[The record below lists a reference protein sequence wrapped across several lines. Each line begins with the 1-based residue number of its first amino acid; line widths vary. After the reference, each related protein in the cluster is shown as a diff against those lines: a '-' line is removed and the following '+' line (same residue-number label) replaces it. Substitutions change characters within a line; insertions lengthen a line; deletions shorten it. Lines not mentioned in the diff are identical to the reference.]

1 MLDGTDFGFNGLAV
15 VPLVKGD
22 LKMDN
27 NQPGLP
33 TACALARSLWITA
46 LFALLLPLALQA
58 QTADTKPVPIDAARD
73 TSTSTASRN
82 VYSASGNVRLAAP
95 VRGDF
100 YAAGGRVTVEHPVQG
115 DATLAGGAVTVRA
128 PVGDDLRA
136 AGGDIN
142 IESTVGGELY
152 ASGGNITL
160 SNAAAVADA
169 VTLYGGNVNIEG
181 KINGP
186 LKVYAQKVVLNGE
199 VARDVEINAEE
210 IELGSRAKLGG
221 ALRYSSNALFKTAEG
236 VTIGGKV
243 TRGEAMNGRPDTHQD
258 REWHGQMM
266 GSGSSWVG
274 SVAGFVVL
282 LATSALF
289 LLVFTVFSQR
299 AAQGMRATPWPALA
313 AGLAVL
319 LGTPVLAMLLCIT
332 LIGIPL
338 GIALMMLFPL
348 MLLMGWIVGVFSIAQ
363 RVQRA
368 IQKEAPTGTRTEL
381 IGFFALTLL
390 LVLLLGSVPLI
401 GSLILITIL
410 LLGTG
415 ACALELYGQVRS
427 GRKPPAPGTSGSGS
441 STGTAVVGAA

>member
-1 MLDGTDFGFNGLAV
+1 MPLGNRRCGNEQHPNLLDCRPHFGARLVECNIFAQALL
-15 VPLVKGD
+15 VPL
-22 LKMDN
+22 
-27 NQPGLP
+27 P
-33 TACALARSLWITA
+33 
-46 LFALLLPLALQA
+46 LQA
-58 QTADTKPVPIDAARD
+58 QTADTKPVPMDAARD
-73 TSTSTASRN
+73 TSTSPARGN
-82 VYSASGNVRLAAP
+82 VYRAGGNVRPAAP
-95 VRGDF
+95 VKGDL
-100 YAAGGRVTVEHPVQG
+100 YAAGGRVTIDYPVQG

-128 PVGDDLRA
+128 PIGEDLRA
-136 AGGDIN
+136 AGGDVN

-181 KINGP
+181 KVNGP
-186 LKVYAQKVVLNGE
+186 LKVYAQKVLLNGE

-210 IELGSRAKLGG
+210 IELGPRAKLGG

-243 TRGEAMNGRPDTHQD
+243 TRGDAMNGRPDLHQD
-258 REWHGQMM
+258 REWHGQML
-266 GSGSSWVG
+266 GSGPSWAGSIVG
-274 SVAGFVVL
+274 FIVL

-289 LLVFTVFSQR
+289 LLLFTGFSQR
-299 AAQGMRATPWPALA
+299 AALRTRATPSPALA

-319 LGTPVLAMLLCIT
+319 LGTPVLAVLLCIT

-338 GIALMMLFPL
+338 GIALMLLFPL

-363 RVQRA
+363 RVQRT
-368 IQKEAPTGTRTEL
+368 IQKNAPSATSTAV

-390 LVLLLGSVPLI
+390 LVLLLGSVPFI
-401 GSLILITIL
+401 GFLILVAIM

-415 ACALELYGQVRS
+415 ACALELYSQVRS
-427 GRKPPAPGTSGSGS
+427 GRKPPAPGASGSGS
-441 STGTAVVGAA
+441 SSGAPVAGAT

>member
-1 MLDGTDFGFNGLAV
+1 MNKAQFNLPRARAVMRCFWMAAMLV
-15 VPLVKGD
+15 
-22 LKMDN
+22 
-27 NQPGLP
+27 LP
-33 TACALARSLWITA
+33 Q
-46 LFALLLPLALQA
+46 LLPVQA
-58 QTADTKPVPIDAARD
+58 QTTDSKPLPIDASRD
-73 TSTSTASRN
+73 SSVSSSARN
-82 VYSASGNVRLAAP
+82 VYRAGGNVRLAAP
-95 VRGDF
+95 VRGDL
-100 YAAGGRVTVEHPVQG
+100 YAAGGSVIVEQSVAG
-115 DATLAGGAVTVRA
+115 DASLAGGAVTVRA

-136 AGGDIN
+136 AGGDIK

-210 IELGSRAKLGG
+210 IELGPRAKLGA
-221 ALRYSSNALFKTAEG
+221 ALRYPSNAQFKTAEG
-236 VTIGGKV
+236 VVIGGAV
-243 TRGEAMNGRPDTHQD
+243 TRGEAMNGRPETHRD
-258 REWHGQMM
+258 REWHGKMM
-266 GSGSSWVG
+266 ATGPSWAG
-274 SVAGFVVL
+274 MVASFIAL

-289 LLVFTVFSQR
+289 LLVFTGFSLR
-299 AAQGMRATPWPALA
+299 AAQRMRATPWPALA

-319 LGTPVLAMLLCIT
+319 LGTPALAILLCIT

-348 MLLMGWIVGVFSIAQ
+348 MLLMGWIVGVFCLGQ

-368 IQKEAPTGTRTEL
+368 IQKEAPSTAGSAM

-390 LVLLLGSVPLI
+390 LVLLLGSVPFI
-401 GSLILITIL
+401 GFVVLVAIMLM
-410 LLGTG
+410 GTG
-415 ACALELYGQVRS
+415 ACALEVYSQVRS
-427 GRKPPAPGTSGSGS
+427 GRKPPASGTSGSGS
-441 STGTAVVGAA
+441 SQAAPGASAS